1 MLCPVAV
8 SITAVTYAISQPRP
22 AAGYGAGYS
31 DARLGLYRPGKP
43 GGRAASYDAGHCA
56 GRIDAG
62 IPAHKLRNPA
72 KK

>member
-1 MLCPVAV
+1 MPGCGLYHG
-8 SITAVTYAISQPRP
+8 SNLRNFTTAPGR
-22 AAGYGAGYS
+22 GYGAGYS
-31 DARLGLYRPGKP
+31 DARLGLYRPASP
-43 GGRAASYDAGHCA
+43 AAALLGYDAGHCA